1 MASNG
6 SSITGPPAPGQICAN
21 YNGSGSLGAHFQ
33 LDYTLA
39 DTTKVVCGSL
49 SFLLV
54 LPFVLFEIKCFP
66 IGTTTSVLTGAALM
80 VITTVLTQE
89 DVYHLLGET
98 ENLRTIFLLLGMMLL
113 AQFFEREKMIGK
125 ILKMSL
131 KESHS
136 FANYIWRVSLVTF
149 IFAALFTN
157 DAACVVLTPIFL
169 KYWEKQKRKPAELQ
183 TLLLA
188 IATSANIGSVT
199 TIFGNPQ
206 MALIAS
212 RTDTEMFRLSTLT
225 LVRSIIYLGVPALI
239 AFFINFGFL
248 MLHFEVRSRLKM
260 RKYGIASTFSKART
274 NDPCTNGQ
282 NSPGEDYAFYG
293 GQDAAGQIQ
302 DGQVQTFT
310 KVDSNNGNCVM
321 DEVPLPNTTPITD
334 NAFDIALSKSSTKSN
349 KKIEVEQQSDVAYQ
363 FKQSHSMVFKVFL
376 CVLLTVVIIL
386 MFIKLDVVAFDIG
399 LVPMAGATLALVV
412 DAALNKR
419 NASVI
424 MGRVDW
430 GVIMMF
436 FGIFVWL
443 HGINTTRI
451 PRWIW
456 KQMGL
461 ADANLDDTQTIVI
474 LCVFVIFCSNIFSNV
489 PLTIIVLDQLEPC
502 KNQFALVLYLA
513 WCSTIAGNL
522 TLFGSVANLLVAQKA
537 RETLDE
543 PLTFM
548 GYLKYGF
555 VSTLIIVIIGIPI
568 IYGLLLI

>member
-1 MASNG
+1 MIEVNG
-6 SSITGPPAPGQICAN
+6 SSARSTSVCGDGNTTLPAMK
-21 YNGSGSLGAHFQ
+21 

-39 DTTKVVCGSL
+39 DTTTVVCGGL
-49 SFLLV
+49 SFLFI
-54 LPFVLFEIKCFP
+54 LPFVLFTIRKFP
-66 IGTTTSVLTGAALM
+66 IGTTTSVLTGASLM
-80 VITTVLTQE
+80 VLTTVLSQKE
-89 DVYHLLGET
+89 VYHLLGET

-113 AQFFEREKMIGK
+113 SQFFEREKMIGK

-149 IFAALFTN
+149 IFSALFTN
-157 DAACVVLTPIFL
+157 DAACVILTPIFL
-169 KYWEKQKRKPAELQ
+169 KYWEKQNRRAAELQ

-212 RTDTEMFRLSTLT
+212 RTDNEKYRESTLT
-225 LVRSIIYLGVPALI
+225 LVRSIIYLGVPAI
-239 AFFINFGFL
+239 IGFGINYGFL
-248 MLHFEVRSRLKM
+248 ILHYKVRLRLKI
-260 RKYGIASTFSKART
+260 RKYGSSGNYSRSK
-274 NDPCTNGQ
+274 PGMIK
-282 NSPGEDYAFYG
+282 GEDEVNG
-293 GQDAAGQIQ
+293 GGDLGTTERSII
-302 DGQVQTFT
+302 F
-310 KVDSNNGNCVM
+310 SENGNGKSGRVNNDDDM
-321 DEVPLPNTTPITD
+321 DKD
-334 NAFDIALSKSSTKSN
+334 NALETNYKADSALVINTIDKTTKSDN
-349 KKIEVEQQSDVAYQ
+349 NQIIIEQDPGYS
-363 FKQSHSMVFKVFL
+363 FNQSHSRGFKIFL
-376 CVLLTVVIIL
+376 CVLLVVVIIL
-386 MFIKLDVVAFDIG
+386 MFIKVGDFSFDIG
-399 LVPMAGATLALVV
+399 LVPMLGATIALVV
-412 DAALNKR
+412 DAAFNKR

-461 ADANLDDTQTIVI
+461 ADANLDDTQTIII

-502 KNQFALVLYLA
+502 KNQFALVLYLG

-537 RETLDE
+537 KETLDE

-555 VSTLIIVIIGIPI
+555 VSTMIIVVIGIPI
-568 IYGLLLI
+568 IYALLLI

>member
-1 MASNG
+1 MAAQLVAEINQTYQHEVDNPITFGSKHLEGDVCAQSGNG
-6 SSITGPPAPGQICAN
+6 SVPGIE
-21 YNGSGSLGAHFQ
+21 

-49 SFLLV
+49 SFLLI
-54 LPFVLFEIKCFP
+54 LPFVLFQIRKFP
-66 IGTTTSVLTGAALM
+66 IGTTTAVLTGACLM
-80 VITTVLTQE
+80 VISNVLSQKG
-89 DVYHLLGET
+89 VYHLLGET
-98 ENLRTIFLLLGMMLL
+98 ENLRTIFLLLGMMILS
-113 AQFFEREKMIGK
+113 QFFEREKMIGK
-125 ILKMSL
+125 ILKLLL
-131 KESHS
+131 KEDHS
-136 FANYIWRVSLVTF
+136 FTNYVWRVNLVTF
-149 IFAALFTN
+149 IFSALFTN

-169 KYWEKQKRKPAELQ
+169 NYWTKQNRRQAELQ

-188 IATSANIGSVT
+188 IATSSNIGSVT

-212 RTDTEMFRLSTLT
+212 RTDNPLYRESTLT
-225 LVRSIIYLGVPALI
+225 LVRSLIYLGIPAII
-239 AFFINFGFL
+239 AFFINWGFL
-248 MLHFEVRSRLKM
+248 ILHYRVRDRLKVK
-260 RKYGIASTFSKART
+260 KYGASGVKPKKAKK
-274 NDPCTNGQ
+274 N
-282 NSPGEDYAFYG
+282 
-293 GQDAAGQIQ
+293 
-302 DGQVQTFT
+302 VQL
-310 KVDSNNGNCVM
+310 DLNY
-321 DEVPLPNTTPITD
+321 
-334 NAFDIALSKSSTKSN
+334 
-349 KKIEVEQQSDVAYQ
+349 IEVSRDQEMENPAYSYS
-363 FKQSHSMVFKVFL
+363 QSHSRPFKIILIIVI
-376 CVLLTVVIIL
+376 VLVITL
-386 MFIKLDVVAFDIG
+386 MFIKVGDVSFDI
-399 LVPMAGATLALVV
+399 ATICLVV
-412 DAALNKR
+412 DAAMNKR

-461 ADANLDDTQTIVI
+461 ANADMNDTGTIVI

-502 KNQFALVLYLA
+502 TNQFALVLYLG

-537 RETLDE
+537 KETLDE

-555 VSTLIIVIIGIPI
+555 CTTMLIVVIGIPI
-568 IYGLLLI
+568 IYALLLI